1 MAKEFCVETYLFCE
15 DCLEDT
21 LHKATYRDGEIIKL
35 TCLEC
40 ENEIMLNRPVR
51 QKRQSNKSMF
61 DFFPFNL
68 LNRTYKKS

>member
-21 LHKATYRDGEIIKL
+21 LHKATYKNGEIVKL

-40 ENEIMLNRPVR
+40 ENEIMLRKDVSH
-51 QKRQSNKSMF
+51 KRQDKSMF